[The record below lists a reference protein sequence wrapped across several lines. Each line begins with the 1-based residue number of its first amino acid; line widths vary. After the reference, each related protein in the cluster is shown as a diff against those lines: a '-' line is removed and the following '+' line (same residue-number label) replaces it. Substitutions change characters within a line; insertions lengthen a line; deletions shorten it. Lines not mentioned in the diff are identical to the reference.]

1 MMKIWSVANQKGGVG
16 KTTTAVSL
24 AGMCVIHGARV
35 LLVDMD
41 PHGSLTS
48 YFGYDPE
55 SVQPSLYDIFQA
67 GHIDHQFA
75 HSLIKPTAINNLKL
89 LPASTAIATLDK
101 QLGAKSGMGLAIV
114 NALQHMEN
122 EYDHVFIDCPPMLGV
137 LMVNALAAC
146 NHLVIPVQTEFLA
159 MKGLERMLNTLQ
171 MIEKAKSIQI
181 NYTIVPTMYDK
192 RTRASIDSLKYLRD
206 NYSEHLWQGV
216 IPVDTRF
223 RESSRDGKPISHFRV
238 STRGARAYS
247 ALLDALM
254 QGKNINKQVASL

>member
-1 MMKIWSVANQKGGVG
+1 MKIWSVANQKGGVG

-24 AGMCVIHGARV
+24 AGLCVLHGAKV
-35 LLVDMD
+35 LLIDMD

-55 SVQPSLYDIFQA
+55 SIQPSLYDIFQA
-67 GHIDHQFA
+67 EKMDRDFTR
-75 HSLIKPTAINNLKL
+75 SLIRPTTLDNLKI

-114 NALQHMEN
+114 NALQPVEDD
-122 EYDHVFIDCPPMLGV
+122 YDHIFIDCPPMLGV

-146 NHLVIPVQTEFLA
+146 DHLVIPVQTEFLA
-159 MKGLERMLNTLQ
+159 MKGLDRMLNTLN
-171 MIEKAKSIQI
+171 MIERAKSIHI
-181 NYTIVPTMYDK
+181 NFTIVPTMFDK
-192 RTRASIDSLKYLRD
+192 RTRASLESLQFMRE
-206 NYSEHLWQGV
+206 NYSENLWSGV

-223 RESSRDGKPISHFRV
+223 RESSKEGKPISHYRV

-247 ALLDALM
+247 SLLDTLL
-254 QGKNINKQVASL
+254 QGKDINKQVVSL

>member
-1 MMKIWSVANQKGGVG
+1 MKIWSVANQKGGVG

-24 AGMCVIHGARV
+24 AGLCVLHGAKV

-55 SVQPSLYDIFQA
+55 TIQPSLYDVFQA
-67 GHIDHQFA
+67 EKMDPGFTQ
-75 HSLIKPTAINNLKL
+75 SLIRPTTLSNLNL

-114 NALQHMEN
+114 NALKHIEQD
-122 EYDHVFIDCPPMLGV
+122 YDHVFIDCPPMLGV

-146 NHLVIPVQTEFLA
+146 DQLVIPVQTEFLA
-159 MKGLERMLNTLQ
+159 MKGLDRMLNTLH
-171 MIEKAKSIQI
+171 MIERAKSIHI
-181 NYTIVPTMYDK
+181 NYTIVPTMFDK
-192 RTRASIDSLKYLRD
+192 RTRASLESLQYLRD
-206 NYSEHLWQGV
+206 NYGEHLWTGV
-216 IPVDTRF
+216 IPIDTRF
-223 RESSRDGKPISHFRV
+223 RESSKEGKPISHFRV

-247 ALLDALM
+247 SLLDLLL
-254 QGKNINKQVASL
+254 QGKDTNKQVAAL

>member
-1 MMKIWSVANQKGGVG
+1 MKVWSVANQKGGVG

-24 AGMCVIHGARV
+24 AGMCVLHGAKT

-55 SVQPSLYDIFQA
+55 SIQPSLYDIFKTEK
-67 GHIDHQFA
+67 IDRQFTQT
-75 HSLIKPTAINNLKL
+75 LVRRTTLENLDI

-101 QLGAKSGMGLAIV
+101 QLGAKSGMGLAVV
-114 NALQHMEN
+114 NAIKYFEG

-171 MIEKAKSIQI
+171 MIERAKSIEI
-181 NYTIVPTMYDK
+181 AYTIVPTMFDK
-192 RTRASIDSLKYLRD
+192 RTRASLDSLHYLRD
-206 NYSEHLWQGV
+206 NYSEHLWRSV
-216 IPVDTRF
+216 IPIDTRF
-223 RESSRDGKPISHFRV
+223 RESSREGKPISHFRV
-238 STRGARAYS
+238 SSRGARAYS
-247 ALLDALM
+247 SLLDDIM
-254 QGKNINKQVASL
+254 QANTVEKKVVIQ